1 MYPPGT
7 TGKISYMLNYAKFA
21 LFYDEIMGD
30 RTEDIDQ
37 VRERITKYLPT
48 ATSVLEFGC
57 GTGALLAGLAG
68 DLKLTGIDQSPEMLS
83 YASARN
89 LPHTT
94 LVQADMTKF
103 SLDERFDVAICMFDT
118 LNHLPQFESWL
129 ELFERVHEHLVEG
142 GLFIFDVNT
151 LGRLRG
157 LGHQPPYVQDFGGN
171 TLIMN
176 ITPGEGDVSI
186 WDVQIFE
193 RLGEDDD
200 LFRLHQETILE
211 LAVPLKQI
219 AGALAP
225 HFDVLETADLDGGP
239 VSDESS
245 RVLFAC
251 RHRA

>member
-1 MYPPGT
+1 
-7 TGKISYMLNYAKFA
+7 MLNYAKFS

-30 RTEDIDQ
+30 RTEDLDQ

-48 ATSVLEFGC
+48 ATSLLEFGC

-68 DLKLTGIDQSPEMLS
+68 NLKLTGVDQSPEML
-83 YASARN
+83 AHARDRN
-89 LPHTT
+89 LPNTT
-94 LVQADMTKF
+94 LVQADMTRF
-103 SLDERFDVAICMFDT
+103 SLGERFDVAICMFDT
-118 LNHLPQFESWL
+118 LNHLPRFESWL
-129 ELFERVHEHLVEG
+129 ELFERAHEHLVEG

-151 LGRLRG
+151 VGRLRG

-193 RLGEDDD
+193 RLGEDD

-211 LAVPLKQI
+211 LAVPLDKI
-219 AGALAP
+219 ADALST

-239 VSDESS
+239 VSDQSS

>member
-1 MYPPGT
+1 
-7 TGKISYMLNYAKFA
+7 MLNYAKFA

-30 RTEDIDQ
+30 RTEDLDQ

-48 ATSVLEFGC
+48 ATSLLEFGC

-68 DLKLTGIDQSPEMLS
+68 DLKLTGVDQSPEMLS

-89 LPHTT
+89 LPQTT

-118 LNHLPQFESWL
+118 LNHLPQFDLWL

-193 RLGEDDD
+193 QLGEDD

-211 LAVPLKQI
+211 LAVPLDAI
-219 AGALAP
+219 ADALSL
-225 HFDVLETADLDGGP
+225 HFDLLETADLDGGSS

-245 RVLFAC
+245 RVLFAA

>member
-1 MYPPGT
+1 
-7 TGKISYMLNYAKFA
+7 
-21 LFYDEIMGD
+21 
-30 RTEDIDQ
+30 
-37 VRERITKYLPT
+37 
-48 ATSVLEFGC
+48 
-57 GTGALLAGLAG
+57 
-68 DLKLTGIDQSPEMLS
+68 
-83 YASARN
+83 
-89 LPHTT
+89 
-94 LVQADMTKF
+94 MTKF

>member
-1 MYPPGT
+1 MIGYV
-7 TGKISYMLNYAKFA
+7 LNYAKFA

-30 RTEDIDQ
+30 RTEDLDQ

-48 ATSVLEFGC
+48 ATSLLEFGC

-68 DLKLTGIDQSPEMLS
+68 NLKLTGVDQSPEML
-83 YASARN
+83 AHARARN
-89 LPHTT
+89 LPNTT
-94 LVQADMTKF
+94 LVQADMTRF
-103 SLDERFDVAICMFDT
+103 SLGERFDVAICMFDT
-118 LNHLPQFESWL
+118 LNHLPRFESWL
-129 ELFERVHEHLVEG
+129 ELFDRAHEHLIEG

-151 LGRLRG
+151 VGRLRG

-176 ITPGEGDVSI
+176 ITPSEGDVSI

-193 RLGEDDD
+193 RLGDDD

-211 LAVPLKQI
+211 LAVPLDKI
-219 AGALAP
+219 ADALSA

-239 VSDESS
+239 VSDQSS

>member
-1 MYPPGT
+1 MGYV
-7 TGKISYMLNYAKFA
+7 LNYAKFS

-37 VRERITKYLPT
+37 VRDRIAKYLPA

-68 DLKLTGIDQSPEMLS
+68 DLNLTGVDQSPEMLS
-83 YASARN
+83 YATARN

-103 SLDERFDVAICMFDT
+103 ALDTRFDVAICMFDT

-129 ELFERVHEHLVEG
+129 ELFERAHEHLVEG

-157 LGHQPPYVQDFGGN
+157 LGHQQPYVQDFGGN

-193 RLGEDDD
+193 RLGDDDD

-211 LAVPLKQI
+211 LAVPLGKI
-219 AGALAP
+219 ADALSP
-225 HFDVLETADLDGGP
+225 HFDVLEMADLDGGP

-251 RHRA
+251 RHRP